1 VLPVVQEKEHHLG
14 DVVDIYEIAFLFAVG
29 DVLPVGAEEFHTSRF
44 PDGLIGMEDYRGHS
58 ALMVFVG
65 AVYVEEFKPG
75 PEARG
80 FTLVQHPEVEIVLGP
95 GIEVQGLQVGNL
107 MVGIGEALFAVAVG
121 GRRRGIHQGNPH
133 VGAGLPQM
141 LGITQVQLLVTFGLL
156 PNGVGPCTQ
165 VKHKFHLCTVP
176 AEPLEKILPVDQV
189 DITLG
194 VQITLFGRI
203 IITINEYQV
212 IDAFPVEPPCKIT
225 AYKTRSSCNND
236 HADIWFGSVLLT
248 TDS

>member
-1 VLPVVQEKEHHLG
+1 
-14 DVVDIYEIAFLFAVG
+14 
-29 DVLPVGAEEFHTSRF
+29 
-44 PDGLIGMEDYRGHS
+44 
-58 ALMVFVG
+58 
-65 AVYVEEFKPG
+65 
-75 PEARG
+75 
-80 FTLVQHPEVEIVLGP
+80 
-95 GIEVQGLQVGNL
+95 
-107 MVGIGEALFAVAVG
+107 
-121 GRRRGIHQGNPH
+121 
-133 VGAGLPQM
+133 
-141 LGITQVQLLVTFGLL
+141 
-156 PNGVGPCTQ
+156 